1 MAIVGV
7 KIGRGAAAV
16 ATNTAVGD
24 RALAANTTGSRNT
37 AFGGTAGAALTTGA
51 RNTLLG
57 NNILSTATTS
67 SDNVMIGDYVGRGY
81 TGSNSVAIGAQ
92 ALSNASANTGDNL
105 IAIGQG
111 ALNANASGANNT
123 AIGQAALTSNT
134 TASNNTAVGYQ
145 AGTSNTTGTGITAIG
160 YSTLSF
166 NTTGAYNV
174 AVGGVGGA
182 SGYTTLNVNTSGSY
196 NTGIGMGALGQNTT
210 ASNNTAVG
218 YQAGYSNTTGNRHTL
233 FGYQAMWQATT
244 AQANTVIGHNAGHSV
259 TTGSNNTLVGGR
271 SDAGTNEGAGFTL
284 TTGGYNNFFG
294 GSAGG
299 AITTGS
305 KNTILGN
312 YNGNQGGLDIRTAN
326 NHIVLSDGDGNPRGY
341 FDNNGSLIVPGNIRG
356 FTSPALTLSANQYT
370 DIVYLG
376 AGAYGSIISG
386 ILTVYSTYS
395 GAITQK
401 SYFCNAIGNGNA
413 SDGVSMLS
421 NGSYSTP
428 SNFVLYDRGNSVL
441 GGGSRVISVFNASG
455 NTVTVYFTFTAIGA
469 SNSALFY
476 SSLTNNGSAGAGAG
490 TPSGSAVVFGHEA
503 EQVKVASVVF
513 PASQSASTNANTLDD
528 YEEGT
533 WTPTLTDGT
542 NSVASYYYRFGSY
555 IKIGRQVTI
564 NCTISV
570 NSKGSLGAGGIY
582 VTGLP
587 FTSGLLNNSFEQHI
601 LAAKV
606 FPMGTTNKYIIGCI
620 DTNSTR
626 IDPVGIINGGGYG
639 VVGADVGGGS
649 QLFFSGSYWSAS

>member
-67 SDNVMIGDYVGRGY
+67 NDNVMIGDYVGRGY

-92 ALSNASANTGDNL
+92 ALGNASANTGDNL

-134 TASNNTAVGYQ
+134 TASTLTAVGYQ
-145 AGTSNTTGTGITAIG
+145 ALSNNTGEGNDAFGANALFTNTSGIGNTAVGGQHTGIRQAALYANTTGSYNVGVGGAAMRN
-160 YSTLSF
+160 
-166 NTTGAYNV
+166 NTTGSSNV
-174 AVGGVGGA
+174 AVGRD
-182 SGYTTLNVNTSGSY
+182 
-196 NTGIGMGALGQNTT
+196 ALLANTT

-218 YQAGYSNTTGNRHTL
+218 YQAGYSNTTARWNTCIGSQA
-233 FGYQAMWQATT
+233 GY
-244 AQANTVIGHNAGHSV
+244 SV
-259 TTGSNNTLVGGR
+259 TTGEANTFVGNGY
-271 SDAGTNEGAGFTL
+271 SPAG
-284 TTGGYNNFFG
+284 Y
-294 GSAGG
+294 S
-299 AITTGS
+299 ITTGS
-305 KNTILGN
+305 KNTILGG
-312 YNGNQGGLDIRTAN
+312 YTGNQGGLDIRTSSN
-326 NHIVLSDGDGNPRGY
+326 YIVLSDGDGNPRGY
-341 FDNNGSLIVPGNIRG
+341 FDNSGNLTVPGNIRG
-356 FTSPALTLSANQYT
+356 FTSPTAFTLTANQYT

-413 SDGVSMLS
+413 GDGVSMLS

-428 SNFVLYDRGNSVL
+428 SNFTLYDRGTAL
-441 GGGSRVISVFNASG
+441 GNGSRVISVFNASG
-455 NTVTVYFTFTAIGA
+455 NTVTMYFTFTPIGA
-469 SNSALFY
+469 SNSASFY
-476 SSLTNNGSAGAGAG
+476 SSLTNTGSAGAGTG

-503 EQVKVASVVF
+503 EQVKASSIIF
-513 PASQSASTNANTLDD
+513 SASQSASTNANTLDD

-542 NSVASYYYRFGSY
+542 NSVSTYYYRFGSY

-570 NSKGSLGAGGIY
+570 NSKGSLGSGGVYI
-582 VTGLP
+582 TGLP
-587 FTSGLLNNSFEQHI
+587 FTSGLLNSSFEQHI
-601 LAAKV
+601 LAAKI
-606 FPMGTTNKYIIGCI
+606 FPMGTTNKYMIGCI
-620 DTNSTR
+620 DTSSTT
-626 IDPVGIINGGGYG
+626 ISPVGIINGGGNG
-639 VVGADVGGGS
+639 VVGSDVGGGS
-649 QLFFSGSYWSAS
+649 QLFFTGTYWSAS

>member
-7 KIGRGAAAV
+7 KIGRGAAAI

-67 SDNVMIGDYVGRGY
+67 NDNVMIGDYVGRGY

-92 ALSNASANTGDNL
+92 ALGNGSANTGDNL

-123 AIGQAALTSNT
+123 AIGQAALTANT

-182 SGYTTLNVNTSGSY
+182 SGYTTLNVNTTGSY

-218 YQAGYSNTTGNRHTL
+218 YQAGYANTTGTGNTFL
-233 FGYQAMWQATT
+233 GYQAGLAVTTSNGQTFIGQGAGASKTTGGNNTFVGTSSGGSATT
-244 AQANTVIGHNAGHSV
+244 GTGNTFIGVNDS
-259 TTGSNNTLVGGR
+259 
-271 SDAGTNEGAGFTL
+271 TNGAGFAVT
-284 TTGGYNNFFG
+284 
-294 GSAGG
+294 S
-299 AITTGS
+299 GS
-305 KNTILGN
+305 KNTIIGG
-312 YNGNQGGLDIRTAN
+312 YTGNQGGLDIRTSSN
-326 NHIVLSDGDGNPRGY
+326 YIVLSDGDGNPRGY
-341 FDNNGSLIVPGNIRG
+341 FDNGGNLTVPGNIRG
-356 FTSPALTLSANQYT
+356 FTSPTAFTLTSNQYT

-376 AGAYGSIISG
+376 AGAYGSMISG
-386 ILTVYSTYS
+386 ILTAYSTYS

-413 SDGVSMLS
+413 GDGVSMLS

-428 SNFVLYDRGNSVL
+428 SNFILYDRGAVL
-441 GGGSRVISVFNASG
+441 GGGSRVISIFNASG
-455 NTVTVYFTFTAIGA
+455 NTVTMYFTFTPVGMN
-469 SNSALFY
+469 NSALFY
-476 SSLTNNGSAGAGAG
+476 SSLTNTGSAGAGAG

-503 EQVKVASVVF
+503 EQVKATSIIF

-542 NSVASYYYRFGSY
+542 NNVSSYYYQFGSY
-555 IKIGRQVTI
+555 IKIGRKVTI

-570 NSKGSLGAGGIY
+570 NSKGSLGSGGVYI
-582 VTGLP
+582 TGLP

-606 FPMGTTNKYIIGCI
+606 FPMGTTNKYMIGCI

-626 IDPVGIINGGGYG
+626 IDPVGIVPGGGYG
-639 VVGADVGGGS
+639 VVGSDVGGGS
-649 QLFFSGSYWSAS
+649 QLFFTGTYWSAS

>member
-37 AFGGTAGAALTTGA
+37 AFGGTAGVALTTGA

-67 SDNVMIGDYVGRGY
+67 NDNVMIGDYVGRGY

-92 ALSNASANTGDNL
+92 ALGNGSANTGDNL

-145 AGTSNTTGTGITAIG
+145 ASYLNTTGAQNVSVGDNALYSNTTG
-160 YSTLSF
+160 
-166 NTTGAYNV
+166 N
-174 AVGGVGGA
+174 
-182 SGYTTLNVNTSGSY
+182 Y
-196 NTGIGMGALGQNTT
+196 NTALGRQALALNTT

-218 YQAGYSNTTGNRHTL
+218 FQAGFSNTTNSYNVFLGYQAGYTSNYNGNGFNTCVGAQVGYSLTTGRGNTFIGGASTSSGYYVTTGN
-233 FGYQAMWQATT
+233 
-244 AQANTVIGHNAGHSV
+244 N
-259 TTGSNNTLVGGR
+259 
-271 SDAGTNEGAGFTL
+271 
-284 TTGGYNNFFG
+284 
-294 GSAGG
+294 
-299 AITTGS
+299 
-305 KNTILGN
+305 NTILGG
-312 YNGNQGGLDIRTAN
+312 YTGNQGGLDIRTSSN
-326 NHIVLSDGDGNPRGY
+326 YIVLSDGDGNPRGY

-356 FTSPALTLSANQYT
+356 FTSPTAFTLSANQYT

-413 SDGVSMLS
+413 GDGVSMLS

-428 SNFVLYDRGNSVL
+428 SNFILYDRGTAL
-441 GGGSRVISVFNASG
+441 GNGSRVISVFNASG
-455 NTVTVYFTFTAIGA
+455 NTVTMSFTFTAIGA

-490 TPSGSAVVFGHEA
+490 TPSGSAVVLGHEA
-503 EQVKVASVVF
+503 EQVKASSIIF

-542 NSVASYYYRFGSY
+542 NNVSSYYYQFGSY
-555 IKIGRQVTI
+555 IKIGRKVTI

-570 NSKGSLGAGGIY
+570 NNKGSLGSGGVYI
-582 VTGLP
+582 TGLP
-587 FTSGLLNNSFEQHI
+587 FTSGLLNNSFEQHV

-606 FPMGTTNKYIIGCI
+606 FPMGTTNKYMIGCI
-620 DTNSTR
+620 DTSSTR
-626 IDPVGIINGGGYG
+626 IDPVGIVNGGGYG
-639 VVGADVGGGS
+639 VVGSDVGGGS
-649 QLFFSGSYWSAS
+649 QLFFSGTYWSAS